1 MELKQQGCMTPLSAE
16 ALSGK
21 IVGESVKRCL
31 VLIRLLFSSNFVL
44 CSDSAA
50 KKEIHVPHF
59 DPR

>member
-1 MELKQQGCMTPLSAE
+1 MTPLSAE

-59 DPR
+59 DPQ